1 MYLFVQIHP
10 IAGQRLP
17 QSFEGLVA
25 ALSDLPG
32 MVFEMDGSFV
42 WVDHQRH
49 PPRQMDAMV
58 YDRDGRLEYI
68 EVKGDCNLEQW
79 QTLCQAI
86 CSREISEGTRM
97 DNDPSIDAIL
107 RVHWTQ
113 TGDWTTVHEI
123 STKLAS
129 VSNGSQPEA

>member
-10 IAGQRLP
+10 VPGQRLP

-32 MVFEMDGSFV
+32 MVFELDGSFV
-42 WVDHQRH
+42 WVDHQSH

-58 YDRDGRLEYI
+58 YDRDGRLEYVD
-68 EVKGDCNLEQW
+68 VKGDCNLEQW
-79 QTLCQAI
+79 RALCHAI
-86 CSREISEGTRM
+86 CSLDISEDTRIY
-97 DNDPSIDAIL
+97 NDQSIDTII

-113 TGDWTTVHEI
+113 TGDWTTVGEI
-123 STKLAS
+123 STRLAI
-129 VSNGSQPEA
+129 VSN